1 MTAEELHPCRMAKD
15 GTFHKN
21 LLGLMYTCAL
31 STNIPAPLLDVLQPS
46 ELEPRESEVAD
57 APLLDSAD
65 PVAEQRSSPRRR
77 LSRSLDVEM
86 ASLFWVS
93 EGSLH
98 FRDRKD
104 TTDHRAYSDRIA
116 DSIQEGEAEPR
127 ECNGWLLCKD
137 QLQSTHLSFT
147 CLVGRFCS
155 YGERVAGTL

>member
-1 MTAEELHPCRMAKD
+1 MLREH
-15 GTFHKN
+15 
-21 LLGLMYTCAL
+21 LLDWLPYTCAL
-31 STNIPAPLLDVLQPS
+31 STNIPAPLWDVSQPS

-57 APLLDSAD
+57 APLLDRAE

-104 TTDHRAYSDRIA
+104 TIDHRAYSDSPA
-116 DSIQEGEAEPR
+116 HKIQ
-127 ECNGWLLCKD
+127 
-137 QLQSTHLSFT
+137 
-147 CLVGRFCS
+147 
-155 YGERVAGTL
+155 

>member
-1 MTAEELHPCRMAKD
+1 MPK
-15 GTFHKN
+15 
-21 LLGLMYTCAL
+21 
-31 STNIPAPLLDVLQPS
+31 PS

-57 APLLDSAD
+57 APLLDRAE

-104 TTDHRAYSDRIA
+104 TTDHRAYSDSLA
-116 DSIQEGEAEPR
+116 YKIQ
-127 ECNGWLLCKD
+127 
-137 QLQSTHLSFT
+137 
-147 CLVGRFCS
+147 
-155 YGERVAGTL
+155 

>member
-1 MTAEELHPCRMAKD
+1 MFREH
-15 GTFHKN
+15 
-21 LLGLMYTCAL
+21 LLDWLPYTCAL
-31 STNIPAPLLDVLQPS
+31 STNIPAPLWDVSQPS

-57 APLLDSAD
+57 APLLDRAE

-104 TTDHRAYSDRIA
+104 TTDHRAYSDSPA
-116 DSIQEGEAEPR
+116 HNIQ
-127 ECNGWLLCKD
+127 
-137 QLQSTHLSFT
+137 
-147 CLVGRFCS
+147 
-155 YGERVAGTL
+155 